1 MQTQLEKRED
11 RSCHK
16 REKTEMARARDA
28 NGQQQTAKTSCRL
41 GYKRYEKKAWK
52 TTKELDRNHTTKFDK
67 HWHDLG
73 SSATARCQLRRLAST
88 CGPVCP

>member
-1 MQTQLEKRED
+1 
-11 RSCHK
+11 
-16 REKTEMARARDA
+16 MARARDA

-67 HWHDLG
+67 HWHDLVSG
-73 SSATARCQLRRLAST
+73 IWKTIFQGIHVSRLQRKT
-88 CGPVCP
+88 R